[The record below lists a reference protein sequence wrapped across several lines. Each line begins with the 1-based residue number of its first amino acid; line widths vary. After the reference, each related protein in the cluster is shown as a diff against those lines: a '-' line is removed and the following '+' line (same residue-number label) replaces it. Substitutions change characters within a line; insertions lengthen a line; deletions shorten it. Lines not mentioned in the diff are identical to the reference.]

1 MTEREIC
8 LSYREAKKQNTQL
21 QILAEL
27 NGVSRVEIIGILL
40 RNGEKVSDSI
50 IKQLYK
56 RLETLDA
63 QISER
68 EKEYRAIVKAL
79 NGNKEEE

>member
-27 NGVSRVEIIGILL
+27 NGVSRVQIIGILL
-40 RNGEKVSDSI
+40 RNGETVSSSV

-56 RLETLDA
+56 RLETLEA

-68 EKEYRAIVKAL
+68 EREYREIAQAL
-79 NGNKEEE
+79 SGKETR

>member
-8 LSYREAKKQNTQL
+8 RSYREAKKQNVQL

-27 NGVSRVEIIGILL
+27 NGVSRVRIIGILL
-40 RNGEKVSDSI
+40 RNGETVSSSV

-56 RLETLDA
+56 RLETLEA

-68 EKEYRAIVKAL
+68 EKEYLEIAQAL
-79 NGNKEEE
+79 SGKETR